1 LKTTGVNGNYL
12 LDMFV
17 FTLVDNN
24 DLEHVIPFYY
34 RAKRLG
40 FNYCLNFIF
49 NDKDVYK
56 TFKMLRLKTNIHL
69 HDKPSESFLAGFLTK
84 PQQFLY
90 IDVRMALAKDP
101 TLLFQEALIR
111 SEIVYYEYKNN
122 FKIFGA
128 NYNSN
133 FKFYYPELLEDYERY
148 LEKNEGNIYTL
159 PSCGLTITETIKS

>member
-1 LKTTGVNGNYL
+1 VFNGNYL

-24 DLEHVIPFYY
+24 ELEFAIPFYY
-34 RAKRLG
+34 RSKRLG
-40 FNYCLNFIF
+40 FNNRLNFIF

-69 HDKPSESFLAGFLTK
+69 QERLNQSFLAGFLTK

-90 IDVRMALAKDP
+90 VDVKTVLTKDP
-101 TLLFQEALIR
+101 SLLFQDALTR

-122 FKIFGA
+122 YKLFGA

-133 FKFYYPELLEDYERY
+133 FTFYYPDLLEDYEIY
-148 LEKNEGNIYTL
+148 LQKNEGNIYTL
-159 PSCGLTITETIKS
+159 PSCGLTTTE